1 MTVGTAVAASDRP
14 FQGPASRE
22 SGSGRVEWLAG
33 ESPAVAVTRLDLTD
47 YRNIRRL
54 RLETEAKVVVLS
66 GPNGAGKTNVLEAL
80 SLLSPGRGLRRA
92 RLADVPRRGG
102 AGIWAVAARVR
113 RPQGMIEIGTGMAPD
128 QRVGE
133 RRLVKIDGQAARGTA
148 TLGRALTVNWLTPPM
163 DRLFVD
169 GPGPRRRF
177 LDRLVYGFDA
187 DHAARVSAYDRALRE
202 RSRLLRDGRNDAAWI
217 GALEETM
224 ADYGIAVAA
233 ARRETISRLQSGM
246 KVGVSPFPPAAV
258 AADGDVERWLDVM
271 PAVDAESRFR
281 AALEAARDCDARS
294 GGAAVGPHRTDLAVR
309 HAGKDMPAGDCSTG
323 EQKALLVSIVL
334 ADARLREARLG
345 RAPLLLFDEVAAHLD
360 ATRREALFELLMDRP
375 AQTWI
380 TGTDRSLFDGL
391 GPAAR
396 RFGVDDGRI
405 SACPE

>member
-1 MTVGTAVAASDRP
+1 MTVGIAVAASDRP
-14 FQGPASRE
+14 FQRPAPRDC
-22 SGSGRVEWLAG
+22 GAGRTEWPAG

-80 SLLSPGRGLRRA
+80 SFLSPGRGLRRA
-92 RLADVPRRGG
+92 RLADVPRRDG

-113 RPQGMIEIGTGMAPD
+113 HPRGMIEIGTGMAPD
-128 QRVGE
+128 HQVGE

-148 TLGRALTVNWLTPPM
+148 ALGRALTVNWLTPPM
-163 DRLFVD
+163 NRLFGD

-202 RSRLLRDGRNDAAWI
+202 RSRLLRDGRRDAAWLD
-217 GALEETM
+217 ALEETM

-233 ARRETISRLQSGM
+233 ARRETISRLRSGM
-246 KVGVSPFPPAAV
+246 KAGVSPFPAAAV

-271 PAVDAESRFR
+271 PAVDAEGRFR
-281 AALEAARDCDARS
+281 AALAAARECDARS
-294 GGAAVGPHRTDLAVR
+294 GGAAVGPHRTDFAVR
-309 HAGKDMPAGDCSTG
+309 HVGKDMPAGDCSTG

-334 ADARLREARLG
+334 ADARLQEARLG

-360 ATRREALFELLMDRP
+360 AARREALFELLIDRS

-405 SACPE
+405 SASPE

>member
-1 MTVGTAVAASDRP
+1 MAVGIAVAAPDRP
-14 FQGPASRE
+14 LQGPALR
-22 SGSGRVEWLAG
+22 GPGFGRTERLADQ
-33 ESPAVAVTRLDLTD
+33 SPAVAVTRLDLTD
-47 YRNIRRL
+47 YRNIHDL
-54 RLETEAKVVVLS
+54 RLETEAKVVILS

-113 RPQGMIEIGTGMAPD
+113 HPRGMVEVGTGVVPD
-128 QRVGE
+128 RQIGD

-148 TLGRALTVNWLTPPM
+148 ALGRALTMNWLTPPM

-187 DHAARVSAYDRALRE
+187 DHAARVSAYDRTLRE
-202 RSRLLRDGRNDAAWI
+202 RSRLLRDGRRDAAWL

-224 ADYGIAVAA
+224 AGHGIAVAA
-233 ARRETISRLQSGM
+233 ARRETISRLRSGM
-246 KVGVSPFPPAAV
+246 KAGVAPFPAATV

-271 PAVDAESRFR
+271 PAVDAEGRLR

-309 HAGKDMPAGDCSTG
+309 HAGKDLPAESCSTG

-360 ATRREALFELLMDRP
+360 ATRREALFELLIDRS

-405 SACPE
+405 SASPE